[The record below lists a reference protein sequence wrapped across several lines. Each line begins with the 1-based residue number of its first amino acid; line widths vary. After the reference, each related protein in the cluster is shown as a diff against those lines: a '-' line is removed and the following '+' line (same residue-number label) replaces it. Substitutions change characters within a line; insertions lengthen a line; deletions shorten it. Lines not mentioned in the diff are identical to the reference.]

1 MRSEPTLTLST
12 GALLGGGGEGVR
24 LVVFAGATP
33 TAHELPSAGAVVVGR
48 GVDPD
53 VPVEDRS
60 LSRRH
65 ARIMVDDQKITL
77 EDLGSRNGSRV
88 RGQRVAVGDVVEIPP
103 GEVFHLGNIAC
114 VVERATPERKAAP
127 EVSRTSAR
135 ARLDAL
141 VKLVAPS
148 DMSVLLNG
156 ETGAGKEV
164 AARAIHAASKRRDGP
179 FVALNCAALPE
190 NLLESELFGYERGAF
205 SGADR
210 AKPGLFESAE
220 GGTVFLDE
228 IADMPAP
235 VQAKLL
241 RVIEDRQAQRLG
253 ALRPRPIDVRF
264 VSASHRSLDDEVD
277 AGRFRE
283 DLYFR
288 LNGITLVV
296 PPLRERLD
304 ELPALVDK
312 FVREQAEKLGRAP
325 PKVTTAALAALTAHS
340 WPGNV
345 RELKNVVERAVVL
358 AGGADVVDA
367 QHVRLDGKARARK
380 ADAPPSPSPSSSER
394 DRILDALKQAAGNQ
408 TRAAEL
414 LGISRRTL
422 INRIIE
428 LDIPRPR
435 KA

>member
-1 MRSEPTLTLST
+1 MKQPEPTLTVST
-12 GALLGGGGEGVR
+12 ESLFGAGGGVR
-24 LVVFAGATP
+24 LVVFAGAAP
-33 TAHELPSAGAVVVGR
+33 TAHELPESGSVIVGR
-48 GVDPD
+48 GAEPD
-53 VPVEDRS
+53 VSVEDRS

-65 ARIMVDDQKITL
+65 ARIQAAKGHAIVEDQ
-77 EDLGSRNGSRV
+77 GSRNGTRV
-88 RGQRVAVGDVVEIPP
+88 RGAKVAPNEPAEVPF
-103 GEVFHLGNIAC
+103 GELFHLGNVAC
-114 VVERATPERKAAP
+114 VVERGDASQPSGQPEQ
-127 EVSRTSAR
+127 SRTSAR

-148 DMSVLLNG
+148 DMSVLLHG

-164 AARAIHAASKRRDGP
+164 AARTIHASSPRKGGP

-190 NLLESELFGYERGAF
+190 NLLESELFGYEKGAF

-228 IADMPAP
+228 IGDMPAT
-235 VQAKLL
+235 VQAKML
-241 RVIEDRQAQRLG
+241 RVLEDRQAQRLG
-253 ALRPRPIDVRF
+253 ALRPKPIDVRF

-288 LNGITLVV
+288 LNGITLFV
-296 PPLRERLD
+296 PPLRDRLD
-304 ELPALVDK
+304 ELPLLVDK
-312 FVREQAEKLGRAP
+312 FATEQAEKLGRKKPRVVPA
-325 PKVTTAALAALTAHS
+325 AMSALAAHP
-340 WPGNV
+340 WPGNI
-345 RELKNVVERAVVL
+345 RELKNVIERAVVL
-358 AGGADVVDA
+358 AAGGDVEP
-367 QHVRLDGKARARK
+367 QHVRLDAKAKK
-380 ADAPPSPSPSSSER
+380 AAAPSSSPAGGTER
-394 DRILDALKQAAGNQ
+394 ERILDALNKAAGNQ
-408 TRAAEL
+408 TKAAEL

-435 KA
+435 KS